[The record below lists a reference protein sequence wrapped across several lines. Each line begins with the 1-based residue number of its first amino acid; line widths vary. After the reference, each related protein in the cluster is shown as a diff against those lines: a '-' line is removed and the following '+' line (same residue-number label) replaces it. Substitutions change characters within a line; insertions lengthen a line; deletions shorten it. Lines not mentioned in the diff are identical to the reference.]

1 MTAKKLTLR
10 ELEACAAESGKKL
23 LRTFPEMRLAFLHE
37 CGKRRI
43 NRAYALR
50 DYYPFWKT
58 NAERSKAGKLLLLNR
73 RDEEHIQIMF
83 DDNIGYGS
91 PHIVDARDAE
101 TGQPVSIPGEHF
113 APNMMYCSHAMV
125 HAVMS
130 WRCLLLNGSNHMLW
144 YQHLFHCTLLQQKWD
159 AAGAIDIVSL
169 YHATRTIST
178 GCKCAGGQWEALA
191 QGRTAECHLGPSILC
206 TASARVRC
214 ESVERQN
221 G

>member
-101 TGQPVSIPGEHF
+101 TGQPVSFRVSTSLKISSCKWSMQKF
-113 APNMMYCSHAMV
+113 VALTSVDWMLMANICFSAPSCNRSECCC
-125 HAVMS
+125 
-130 WRCLLLNGSNHMLW
+130 CL
-144 YQHLFHCTLLQQKWD
+144 
-159 AAGAIDIVSL
+159 
-169 YHATRTIST
+169 
-178 GCKCAGGQWEALA
+178 
-191 QGRTAECHLGPSILC
+191 
-206 TASARVRC
+206 
-214 ESVERQN
+214 
-221 G
+221 

>member
-101 TGQPVSIPGEHF
+101 TGQPVSF
-113 APNMMYCSHAMV
+113 RVS
-125 HAVMS
+125 
-130 WRCLLLNGSNHMLW
+130 
-144 YQHLFHCTLLQQKWD
+144 TLLK
-159 AAGAIDIVSL
+159 A
-169 YHATRTIST
+169 
-178 GCKCAGGQWEALA
+178 
-191 QGRTAECHLGPSILC
+191 
-206 TASARVRC
+206 
-214 ESVERQN
+214 
-221 G
+221 

>member
-58 NAERSKAGKLLLLNR
+58 NAERSKAGKLLL
-73 RDEEHIQIMF
+73 

-101 TGQPVSIPGEHF
+101 TGQPVSFRVSTSLQTCCI
-113 APNMMYCSHAMV
+113 
-125 HAVMS
+125 AVM
-130 WRCLLLNGSNHMLW
+130 
-144 YQHLFHCTLLQQKWD
+144 
-159 AAGAIDIVSL
+159 
-169 YHATRTIST
+169 
-178 GCKCAGGQWEALA
+178 QWSM
-191 QGRTAECHLGPSILC
+191 Q
-206 TASARVRC
+206 
-214 ESVERQN
+214 
-221 G
+221 